1 MIVLLIVWVDLPF
14 ANMCA
19 IMLISAT
26 ASRVEAKA
34 RTTRHRARCLFPN
47 VPTTADVMVIPSIYQ
62 IRGI

>member
-1 MIVLLIVWVDLPF
+1 MIVLLIVWVDLSF

-34 RTTRHRARCLFPN
+34 RTH
-47 VPTTADVMVIPSIYQ
+47 VTAPVVRFQMC
-62 IRGI
+62 RRRRM